1 MFKINI
7 LYLSLILFSTFIFS
21 QIEQPTEELR
31 VTGTLI
37 KSDSSRV
44 VNPFFRISKEDLDKT
59 GTFRL
64 EDYLS
69 SLPQITP
76 SNSAL
81 QSGFSTGTASV
92 SLRSL
97 GGDRT
102 LLLIDGKR
110 LSPGTPFDGH
120 AEADINQIPDAL
132 VKRIDVV
139 TGGKST
145 IYGSDA
151 IGGVINFILDRSF
164 EGVKIDFQG
173 GFYNHSNN
181 NNYLREIHLSKPYAL
196 APNSVSDGNQESIS
210 IVVGHKFS
218 KRAHFT
224 TYLNFRE
231 VDSVSWSERDI
242 SNCALSANAVCRGSS
257 ASKEGQFKIGVDTFY
272 HVEDTDFISGST
284 TYNFASYNFLQRPDE
299 KISTGLLFDFQFDDN
314 HQLKTSYFYMHDETI
329 AQIDYSL
336 LFRQGVSIPC
346 DNPFLSAQQV
356 QRLCTDFG
364 LTSNDSQSVTLS
376 RRNFE
381 GLPRQQDFDLTNN
394 RFVIEL
400 EGKFD
405 NGWNYNFFHQRSIT
419 DLTYIYFNDISKSKT
434 ANALNISGTTANPSC
449 VSADNG
455 CVPWNIFINNG
466 NQVVTNPALGVTQE
480 ALDYINLNLRIDGSS
495 NESHQF
501 LSISRDLS
509 VDNNLFFDPSIA
521 FGLERRKTALV
532 KTPDQNFESNDGAGQ
547 QVEQHALSGEIKVN
561 ELFLEVFLPFKNS
574 IDVSTSYR
582 FSDYSLSQKS
592 DTFDLGITYPLTDEF
607 VLKASAQKAIRVPDI
622 HELFEETHAEF
633 VALSSDP
640 CSGSS
645 PVRTLAD
652 CGRTGVTPSLYG
664 SIETPASSI
673 ATTTGGN
680 LNLLP
685 ERAITSSLGFILSN
699 AENYLELDIYNID
712 LEDQIGTSDADT
724 VLTKCLDTGLNKW
737 CSLINRNPLTG
748 TFHEGEGKINTPL
761 LNFVSN
767 KITGFDIL
775 YKKSFETKFGILN
788 LSNFSNFLIRREIQ
802 QASSNIASDCRGKYE
817 NTCGLPSP
825 KFQNILSID
834 LLTAIM
840 DVPMNISLRIRHID
854 SVEDTNTDKTSTSYN
869 ENIPFKSFT
878 YIDPSVKFSFDSFEL
893 RLGINNLF
901 DQDPPVNGQIGYVPG
916 NGNFY
921 PSFYDSLGRFVFLRL
936 SAQM

>member
-7 LYLSLILFSTFIFS
+7 LYLSLIFFSTFIFS

-224 TYLNFRE
+224 TYLNFRK
-231 VDSVSWSERDI
+231 VDSVRWSERDI

-299 KISTGLLFDFQFDDN
+299 KISTGLLFDFKFDDN

-336 LFRQGVSIPC
+336 MFRQGVSIPC

-434 ANALNISGTTANPSC
+434 ANALNISGTIVNPSC

-466 NQVVTNPALGVTQE
+466 NQVVSNPALGVTQE

-509 VDNNLFFDPSIA
+509 VDSNLFFDPSIA
-521 FGLERRKTALV
+521 FGFERRKTALV

-592 DTFDLGITYPLTDEF
+592 DTFDLGITYPFTDEF

-633 VALSSDP
+633 VALSADP

-652 CGRTGVTPSLYG
+652 CERTGVTPSLYG

-685 ERAITSSLGFILSN
+685 ERAITSSLGFIFSN

-767 KITGFDIL
+767 KITGFDIF

-802 QASSNIASDCRGKYE
+802 QASSNIATDCRGKYE

-825 KFQNILSID
+825 KFQNVLSID
-834 LLTAIM
+834 LLTAVM

-921 PSFYDSLGRFVFLRL
+921 PSFYDSLGKFVFLRL

>member
-231 VDSVSWSERDI
+231 VDSVRWSERDI

-299 KISTGLLFDFQFDDN
+299 KISTGLLFDFKFDDN

-400 EGKFD
+400 EGKFN

-434 ANALNISGTTANPSC
+434 ANALNISGTSANPSC

-592 DTFDLGITYPLTDEF
+592 DTFDLGIKYPLTDEF
-607 VLKASAQKAIRVPDI
+607 VLKASVQKAIRVPDI

-633 VALSSDP
+633 VALSADP

-645 PVRTLAD
+645 PVRALAV
-652 CGRTGVTPSLYG
+652 CERTGVTPSLYG

-685 ERAITSSLGFILSN
+685 ERAITSSLGFIFSN

-802 QASSNIASDCRGKYE
+802 QASSNIATDCRGKYE

-825 KFQNILSID
+825 KFQNVLSID
-834 LLTAIM
+834 LLTAVM

-878 YIDPSVKFSFDSFEL
+878 YIDPSVKFSLDSFDL

-936 SAQM
+936 SVQM

>member
-164 EGVKIDFQG
+164 QGIKIDAQG
-173 GFYNHSNN
+173 GFYNHNNN

-210 IVVGHKFS
+210 FVVGHKFS
-218 KRAHFT
+218 KKSHFT
-224 TYLNFRE
+224 TYLNFRK
-231 VDSVSWSERDI
+231 VDSVRWSERDI

-257 ASKEGQFKIGVDTFY
+257 ASKEGQFKIGIDTFY
-272 HVEDTDFISGST
+272 HVEDTNFIPGST

-299 KISTGLLFDFQFDDN
+299 KISTGLLFDYQFNNN
-314 HQLKTSYFYMHDETI
+314 HQLKTSYFYMQDETI

-336 LFRQGVSIPC
+336 LFRQTVSIPC
-346 DNPFLSAQQV
+346 NNPFLSAQQV
-356 QRLCTDFG
+356 EKLCTDFG

-400 EGKFD
+400 VGKLNED
-405 NGWNYNFFHQRSIT
+405 WNYNFFHQRSIT

-434 ANALNISGTTANPSC
+434 ANALNISGTTTNPSC
-449 VSADNG
+449 VTDDTG

-466 NQVVTNPALGVTQE
+466 NQVVSNPALGITQE
-480 ALDYINLNLRIDGSS
+480 ALDYINLNLSIEGSS

-501 LSISRDLS
+501 LSISRELPFE
-509 VDNNLFFDPSIA
+509 NNLLFNPAIA
-521 FGLERRKTALV
+521 LGLEKRKTALV

-561 ELFLEVFLPFKNS
+561 ELFMEVFLPFKNS

-582 FSDYSLSQKS
+582 FSDYSLSQKA
-592 DTFDLGITYPLTDEF
+592 DTFDLGITYPLSNDF
-607 VLKASAQKAIRVPDI
+607 LIKGSVQKAIRVADI

-640 CSGSS
+640 CSGTS
-645 PVRTLAD
+645 PIRSLTD
-652 CGRTGVTPSLYG
+652 CERTGVTPSLYG
-664 SIETPASSI
+664 SIEIPASSI

-680 LNLLP
+680 LNLSP
-685 ERAITSSLGFILSN
+685 ERAITSSLGFIFNNS
-699 AENYLELDIYNID
+699 ENYLELDIYNID
-712 LEDQIGTSDADT
+712 LEDQIGSSDADT

-737 CSLINRNPLTG
+737 CSLINRNPTTG
-748 TFHEGEGKINTPL
+748 TFHEGDGRINTPL

-767 KITGFDIL
+767 EITGVDIF

-788 LSNFSNFLIRREIQ
+788 VSNFSNFLIKREIQ
-802 QASSNIASDCRGKYE
+802 QASSNNATDCRGKYE
-817 NTCGLPSP
+817 NICGLPSP

-834 LLTAIM
+834 LLTTIS
-840 DVPMNISLRIRHID
+840 DIPINMNLRARYIG
-854 SVEDTNTDKTSTSYN
+854 SVDDTNVDSSRTSYN
-869 ENIPFKSFT
+869 ENVPFKSFI
-878 YIDPSVKFSFDSFEL
+878 YIDPSLKFSFDQFDL

-921 PSFYDSLGRFVFLRL
+921 PSYYDSLGRFIFLRL

>member
-7 LYLSLILFSTFIFS
+7 LYLSLLFFTTFAFA
-21 QIEQPTEELR
+21 QIEPTTEELR
-31 VTGTLI
+31 VTGSLI
-37 KSDSSRV
+37 NSDNLRI
-44 VNPFFRISKEDLDKT
+44 VNPFYKISKEDLDKS

-164 EGVKIDFQG
+164 EGIKIDVQG
-173 GFYNHSNN
+173 GFYNHKNN
-181 NNYLREIHLSKPYAL
+181 NNYLRQIHLSKPYEL
-196 APNSVSDGNQESIS
+196 APNSVSDGNQENIS
-210 IVVGHKFS
+210 VVIGHKFS
-218 KRAHFT
+218 KKSHLT
-224 TYLNFRE
+224 TYLNFRK
-231 VDSVSWSERDI
+231 VDSVRWSERDI

-272 HVEDTDFISGST
+272 HVEDANFIPGST

-299 KISTGLLFDFQFDDN
+299 KISTGILFDYQFDRN
-314 HQLKTSYFYMHDETI
+314 HQLKTSYFYMQDETI

-336 LFRQGVSIPC
+336 LFRQAVTIPC
-346 DNPFLSAQQV
+346 SNPFLSAQQV
-356 QRLCTDFG
+356 EKLCTDFG
-364 LTSNDSQSVTLS
+364 LTADDSQSVTLS

-381 GLPRQQDFDLTNN
+381 GSPRQQDFDLSNN

-400 EGKFD
+400 VGKFD
-405 NGWNYNFFHQRSIT
+405 NDWEYNFFHQRSIT

-434 ANALNISGTTANPSC
+434 ANALNITGTSANPSC
-449 VSADNG
+449 VSNDNG

-466 NQVVTNPALGVTQE
+466 NQVVSNPALGITQA
-480 ALDYINLNLRIDGSS
+480 ALDYINLNLSIEGSS

-501 LSISRDLS
+501 FSISRELS
-509 VDNNLFFDPSIA
+509 IENNFFFNPA
-521 FGLERRKTALV
+521 VALGLERRKTALV

-561 ELFLEVFLPFKNS
+561 EIFLEVYLPFKNS

-582 FSDYSLSQKS
+582 FSDYSLSQKA
-592 DTFDLGITYPLTDEF
+592 DTFDLGITYPITSNFL
-607 VLKASAQKAIRVPDI
+607 LKGSVQKAIRVADI
-622 HELFEETHAEF
+622 HELFEETHAKF
-633 VALSSDP
+633 VALNSDP
-640 CSGSS
+640 CSGAS
-645 PVRTLAD
+645 PTRSLSD
-652 CGRTGVTPSLYG
+652 CERTGVTSSLYG
-664 SIETPASSI
+664 LIETPASSI

-680 LNLLP
+680 LNLSP
-685 ERAITSSLGFILSN
+685 ESAITSSLGFIFN
-699 AENYLELDIYNID
+699 DIENYFELDFYNIN
-712 LEDQIGTSDADT
+712 LEDQIGSSDADT
-724 VLTKCLDTGLNKW
+724 ILSKCLDTGLSKW
-737 CSLINRNPLTG
+737 CSLINRNSTTG
-748 TFHEGEGKINTPL
+748 TFHEGDGRINTPL

-767 KITGFDIL
+767 KITGVDIL
-775 YKKSFETKFGILN
+775 YKKSFETKFGILE
-788 LSNFSNFLIRREIQ
+788 LSNFSNFLIKREIQ
-802 QASSNIASDCRGKYE
+802 QASSNIATDCRGRYE
-817 NTCGLPSP
+817 NICGMPSP

-834 LLTAIM
+834 LLSTIR
-840 DVPMNISLRIRHID
+840 DIPININLRIRHIG
-854 SVEDTNTDKTSTSYN
+854 SVDDTNVDSSRTSYD
-869 ENIPFKSFT
+869 ENVPFKSFT
-878 YIDPSVKFSFDSFEL
+878 YIDPSLKFSFDSFDL

-921 PSFYDSLGRFVFLRL
+921 PSFYDSLGRFLFLRL